1 MMQLSPL
8 QPSKKAIKVAILDAF
23 RGMADADE
31 YVLRPGQLWGRYY
44 RQLKPHERS
53 HFHEAIDELRAKG
66 LVERRGAGLPLLRLT
81 LKGEHLLFSA

>member
-1 MMQLSPL
+1 MQLSTL

-23 RGMADADE
+23 RGMQAADE

-44 RQLKPHERS
+44 RQLRPNERNY
-53 HFHEAIDELRAKG
+53 FHEAIDDLRTKG
-66 LVERRGAGLPLLRLT
+66 LVERRGGGLPLLRLT